1 MKTNSQIRSLASE
14 SINGSWG
21 KSAWIFFLVSLISGL
36 CSAVS
41 GDMENP
47 VMVTLSMVA
56 AIFIGW
62 PVTFG
67 FRMTMLALA
76 RDGKRPE
83 VSGMGSALNGQYYLK
98 CIGLY
103 LLINIFT
110 FLWSLLLI
118 IPGIIKGISYSM
130 APYILAENPEIGC
143 LEAINRSQKMMCG
156 YKWQYF
162 FMSLG
167 CLGWIILSIF
177 TLFIGSMWIVPYYEV
192 AYSHFYLEVKK
203 EYEANNQPQ
212 PQQA

>member
-36 CSAVS
+36 CSAVG
-41 GDMENP
+41 GDMKNP
-47 VMVTLSMVA
+47 LMSILYLLAM
-56 AIFIGW
+56 IFIYT
-62 PVTFG
+62 PIAFG

-110 FLWSLLLI
+110 LLWSLLLI

-167 CLGWIILSIF
+167 CIGWFILSIF
-177 TLFIGSMWIVPYYEV
+177 TLFIGAFWIGPYYEV

>member
-76 RDGKRPE
+76 RDGKKPE
-83 VSGMGSALNGQYYLK
+83 VSGIGSALNGQYYLK

-110 FLWSLLLI
+110 LLWSLLLI

-143 LEAINRSQKMMCG
+143 LEAINRSQKMMRG

-162 FMSLG
+162 FMYLG
-167 CLGWIILSIF
+167 YLGWGILSIF
-177 TLFIGSMWIVPYYEV
+177 TLFIGALWVETYYMV

>member
-1 MKTNSQIRSLASE
+1 MKTNSQIRALASE

-36 CSAVS
+36 CSAVG

-47 VMVTLSMVA
+47 LMSILCVLAM
-56 AIFIGW
+56 IFIYM

-67 FRMTMLALA
+67 FTMTMLWLA

-83 VSGMGSALNGQYYLK
+83 VGGIGSALNGKYYLK
-98 CIGLY
+98 CIGLF
-103 LLINIFT
+103 LLIGIFT
-110 FLWSLLLI
+110 LLWSLLLI

-143 LEAINRSQKMMCG
+143 LEAINRSQKMMRG

-162 FMSLG
+162 FMYLG
-167 CLGWIILSIF
+167 YLGWGILSIF
-177 TLFIGSMWIVPYYEV
+177 TLFIGALWVETYYMV